1 MYQHLAPTLSSGDIN
16 VYGSATGQNIAIGHG
31 ARVIQVIQQ
40 VVEGMPALSTDYAT
54 RVEHFLREYLG
65 ADERPVSFGGRTDD
79 ISSLDSWIETD
90 DSPHYLLL
98 AAPAGRGKSA
108 LLVQWH
114 AQLLERTDLA
124 ATFFPISVR
133 FRTNLVGIV
142 FPTLTAHLAA
152 LHGEQL
158 TITPDTPLEV
168 WREFLAAY
176 LARPLPD
183 GRRHPLLLEAR
194 QRIGFEMPQN
204 DIFHVEPTPPQQ
216 PAHSGAQPPPSTAE
230 DQVVHIFLQNV
241 FTRKMV
247 SIQYRSPYRDKA
259 TYQIIEP
266 LGVLWDR
273 EYWYLV
279 GRRADGAR
287 DTRFWRADR
296 VIEIRPQMQIAQ
308 TEQCFDIQAY
318 LGRNWLGAAMQRCAE
333 EAPVKIRLTQQQA
346 ERLRQ
351 DWYYRQ
357 AVFEPLSETETLITF
372 GADDPEAVL
381 ELLRWLGVGAELL
394 EPRQWRGLMKDCLT
408 QMLARYSEDVANGD
422 NAETA
427 L

>member
-1 MYQHLAPTLSSGDIN
+1 MNRLDRALGIVLALRSGKEVSAQQLAQRFEVSLRTIYRDMETLS
-16 VYGSATGQNIAIGHG
+16 
-31 ARVIQVIQQ
+31 
-40 VVEGMPALSTDYAT
+40 ALGIPIYA
-54 RVEHFLREYLG
+54 
-65 ADERPVSFGGRTDD
+65 ERGRT
-79 ISSLDSWIETD
+79 
-90 DSPHYLLL
+90 
-98 AAPAGRGKSA
+98 GGFR
-108 LLVQWH
+108 
-114 AQLLERTDLA
+114 LLEGYFLPPIMFTQEEALGLVVGLTLLQAMRSRPFALA
-124 ATFFPISVR
+124 LDTAEKK
-133 FRTNLVGIV
+133 LVAAV
-142 FPTLTAHLAA
+142 PDHLR
-152 LHGEQL
+152 Q
-158 TITPDTPLEV
+158 V
-168 WREFLAAY
+168 
-176 LARPLPD
+176 
-183 GRRHPLLLEAR
+183 LLEAR

-216 PAHSGAQPPPSTAE
+216 PAHSGTQPPMEAAE
-230 DQVVHIFLQNV
+230 DQVVQIFLQNI

-247 SIQYRSPYRDKA
+247 SIQYRSPYRAEA

-296 VIEIRPQMQIAQ
+296 VIEIRPQTQVAQ
-308 TEQCFDIQAY
+308 NEQRFDIQAY
-318 LGRNWLGAAMQRCAE
+318 LGRNWLGLAMQRWAE
-333 EAPVKIRLTQQQA
+333 EAPVKIRLTRQQA

-394 EPRQWRGLMKDCLT
+394 EPRQWRGLMKDCLA
-408 QMLARYSEDVANGD
+408 QMLAHYSEDTANGD
-422 NAETA
+422 NAETV